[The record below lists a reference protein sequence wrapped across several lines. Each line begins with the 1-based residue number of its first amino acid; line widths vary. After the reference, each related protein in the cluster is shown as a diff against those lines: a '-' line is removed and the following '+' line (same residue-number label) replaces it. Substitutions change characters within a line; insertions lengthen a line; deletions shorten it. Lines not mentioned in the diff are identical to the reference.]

1 MVRMC
6 LPSTFMAF
14 HVGWVSHSLN
24 PSYKCIQMSI
34 DYAAEY
40 NNRAR
45 IANGDEI
52 LARMARGSAEYRA
65 QAAARRPGDMNLCYG
80 STERQIIDLF
90 RADAGPE
97 APLALFIHGGF
108 WRSLD
113 PTHFSQ
119 IAEGLNRRGVD
130 VALAGYD
137 LCPQVAIRQIIEEMR
152 QACLYLWARFGKRLL
167 VFGHSAGG
175 HLAAALFATDWTKH
189 GAPADLVPVATGIS
203 GVYELAPLIHTPMNE
218 DFHLDEAEAVRQSP
232 LYWAPPAGRPFD
244 VIVGEKES
252 NEFLRQSRTLTEAWG
267 KAGVVTRYEAPPGA
281 NHFTVIEPLADPASP
296 MVERLVALTASSA
309 TRSRQ

>member
-1 MVRMC
+1 MGFA
-6 LPSTFMAF
+6 T
-14 HVGWVSHSLN
+14 LN
-24 PSYKCIQMSI
+24 PSYETRPMSI

-65 QAAARRPGDMNLCYG
+65 QARTRRPADLNLRYG
-80 STERQIIDLF
+80 ATERQIIDLF
-90 RADAGPE
+90 RADAGAD
-97 APLALFIHGGF
+97 APVAMFIHGGF

-119 IAEGLNRRGVD
+119 VARGLNGRGVH

-137 LCPQVAIRQIIEEMR
+137 LCPQVTIGEIVEEMR
-152 QACLYLWARFGKRLL
+152 AASLFLWKQFARRLL

-175 HLAAALFATDWTKH
+175 HLAAVLFATDWQKR

-218 DFHLDEAEAVRQSP
+218 DFRLDEAEARAQSP
-232 LYWAPPAGRPFD
+232 LYWAPPSGRPFD
-244 VIVGEKES
+244 VIVGATES
-252 NEFLRQSRTLTEAWG
+252 SEFLRQSHALVEAWG
-267 KAGVVTRYEAPPGA
+267 EAGVLTRFEAPAGA

-296 MVERLVALTASSA
+296 MVERLAALAGKTL
-309 TRSRQ
+309 

>member
-1 MVRMC
+1 M
-6 LPSTFMAF
+6 P
-14 HVGWVSHSLN
+14 
-24 PSYKCIQMSI
+24 I

-65 QAAARRPGDMNLCYG
+65 QALARRPDDMNLRYG
-80 STERQIIDLF
+80 VTERQIVDLF
-90 RADAGPE
+90 RAESGGN
-97 APLALFIHGGF
+97 APLAMFIHGGF

-119 IAEGLNRRGVD
+119 VARGLNGRGID

-137 LCPQVAIRQIIEEMR
+137 LCPQVTIRAIVEEMR

-175 HLAAALFATDWTKH
+175 HLAAALFATDWEKR
-189 GAPADLVPVATGIS
+189 GAPADLVPVASGIS

-218 DFHLDEAEAVRQSP
+218 DFHLDETEAVRQSP
-232 LYWAPPAGRPFD
+232 LYWSPPAGRPFD
-244 VIVGEKES
+244 VIVGDAES
-252 NEFLRQSRTLTEAWG
+252 NEFLRQSRALADAWG
-267 KAGVVTRYEAPPGA
+267 KAGVLTRYEAPAA
-281 NHFTVIEPLADPASP
+281 NHFTVIEPLADPASA
-296 MVERLVALTASSA
+296 MVERLAAMAGT
-309 TRSRQ
+309 TR

>member
-1 MVRMC
+1 M
-6 LPSTFMAF
+6 P
-14 HVGWVSHSLN
+14 
-24 PSYKCIQMSI
+24 I

-65 QAAARRPGDMNLCYG
+65 QALARRPDDMNLRYG
-80 STERQIIDLF
+80 VTERQIVDLF
-90 RADAGPE
+90 RAESGGN
-97 APLALFIHGGF
+97 APLAMFIHGGF

-119 IAEGLNRRGVD
+119 VAKGLNGRGID

-137 LCPQVAIRQIIEEMR
+137 LCPQVTIRAIVEEMR

-175 HLAAALFATDWTKH
+175 HLAAALFATDWEKR
-189 GAPADLVPVATGIS
+189 GAPADLVPVAAGIS

-218 DFHLDEAEAVRQSP
+218 DFHLDETEAAQQSP
-232 LYWAPPAGRPFD
+232 LYWSPPAGRPFD
-244 VIVGEKES
+244 VIVGDAES
-252 NEFLRQSRTLTEAWG
+252 NEFLRQSRALVDAWG
-267 KAGVVTRYEAPPGA
+267 KAGVLTRYEAPAA
-281 NHFTVIEPLADPASP
+281 NHFTVIEPLADPASA
-296 MVERLVALTASSA
+296 MVERLAAMAGT
-309 TRSRQ
+309 TR

>member
-1 MVRMC
+1 
-6 LPSTFMAF
+6 
-14 HVGWVSHSLN
+14 
-24 PSYKCIQMSI
+24 MSI

-52 LARMARGSAEYRA
+52 LARMARGSAAYRA
-65 QAAARRPGDMNLCYG
+65 ATLARRPADLNLRYG
-80 STERQIIDLF
+80 ATNRQIVDLF
-90 RADAGPE
+90 RADNDRD
-97 APLALFIHGGF
+97 APLAVFIHGGF

-119 IAEGLNRRGVD
+119 VAKGLNGRGID

-137 LCPQVAIRQIIEEMR
+137 LCPQVAIRAIVEEMR
-152 QACLYLWARFGKRLL
+152 QACLYLWARYGKRLL

-175 HLAAALFATDWTKH
+175 HLAAALFATDWERR

-232 LYWAPPAGRPFD
+232 LYWSPPAGRPFD
-244 VIVGEKES
+244 VIVGDAES
-252 NEFLRQSRTLTEAWG
+252 NEFLRQSRSLAEAWG
-267 KAGVVTRYEAPPGA
+267 KAGVLTRYEAPAA
-281 NHFTVIEPLADPASP
+281 NHFTVIEPLADPASA
-296 MVERLVALTASSA
+296 MVERLA
-309 TRSRQ
+309 TLAAKTV

>member
-1 MVRMC
+1 M
-6 LPSTFMAF
+6 P
-14 HVGWVSHSLN
+14 
-24 PSYKCIQMSI
+24 I

-65 QAAARRPGDMNLCYG
+65 AALARRPADLNLRYG
-80 STERQIIDLF
+80 ATNRQIIDLF
-90 RADAGPE
+90 RADNDGD
-97 APLALFIHGGF
+97 APLAVFIHGGF

-119 IAEGLNRRGVD
+119 VARGLNGRGID

-137 LCPQVAIRQIIEEMR
+137 LCPQVTIRAIVEEMR

-175 HLAAALFATDWTKH
+175 HLAAALFATDWEKR
-189 GAPADLVPVATGIS
+189 GAPADLVPVAAGIS

-218 DFHLDEAEAVRQSP
+218 DFHLDETEAVRQSP
-232 LYWAPPAGRPFD
+232 LYWSAPAGRPFD
-244 VIVGEKES
+244 VIVGDAES
-252 NEFLRQSRTLTEAWG
+252 NEFLRQSRALADAWG
-267 KAGVVTRYEAPPGA
+267 KAGVLTRYEAPPA
-281 NHFTVIEPLADPASP
+281 NHFTVIEPLADPASA
-296 MVERLVALTASSA
+296 MVERLVAMAGK
-309 TRSRQ
+309 TR